1 MKITAIP
8 TAALVPGLPGL
19 IPFFAAP
26 VLAGLHAAAG
36 ASIATE
42 AAMYTIYG
50 AIILSFL
57 GGVRWGGFI
66 QTQTPPRLDD
76 LVAAILPSLAGCLAV
91 FAHWAWGAPVGW
103 GLIIAGLAAQF
114 IWDRRAVT
122 AGSLPAWYGQLRLLL
137 STGAIGSGAALLV
150 IYFSAIA

>member
-8 TAALVPGLPGL
+8 TAALVPGLAGL

-26 VLAGLHAAAG
+26 LLAGFHAASG

-66 QTQTPPRLDD
+66 LQDTPPRLNA
-76 LVAAILPSLAGCLAV
+76 LVAAILPSLAGCFAV
-91 FAHWAWGAPVGW
+91 FAHWVWGAPFGW

-137 STGAIGSGAALLV
+137 STGAITAGAALLA
-150 IYFSAIA
+150 IYFIAMA